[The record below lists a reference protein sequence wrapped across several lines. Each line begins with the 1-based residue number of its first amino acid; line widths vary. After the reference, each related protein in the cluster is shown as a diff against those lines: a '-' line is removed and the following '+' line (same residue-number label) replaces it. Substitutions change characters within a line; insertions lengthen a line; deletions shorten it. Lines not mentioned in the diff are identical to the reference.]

1 MTAPPSLEWD
11 DPSAASLAGVPADQA
26 AASRRSAGHAR
37 ALTLASAIVAATYFG
52 SRVLGALRT
61 TAIAH
66 AFGTPPEL
74 DAYYIGNR
82 IPDLLFQVIAGA
94 TLASAFIPTFAR
106 VRSRRGEDAAW
117 RLASAALNLVTVAT
131 ALLAVVAFLLA
142 PKLVPLTAPGL
153 GDSVGR
159 GPEMRALAV
168 KLTRLMLAAPIIF
181 AMSGMV
187 SGILNARRRFFLS
200 GVAPMLYNLGIIAG
214 AILYGIVGGSA
225 RSGVTLL
232 AVATVAGAG
241 GHLLVQVPGLARV
254 GMRYVPTLGLR
265 DPAVREV
272 VTLMLPRMLGLAAVQ
287 LNFAVSNFFASQMAA
302 GTVSS
307 LSYAWSL
314 VVLPLALVGQAISTA
329 VFPHMAD
336 QAAEDDDHHQE
347 LRNTLAQALRIIVFL
362 TIPATAGLV
371 VLRVPVTSLLLQH
384 GSFTAHDTGVVAT
397 ALLFYS
403 LGLAAQA
410 LIEILSR
417 GFYALRDTRT
427 PVAFAVLSMA
437 LNLGFSLLLRG
448 PLGYRGLALALS
460 LAVMVES
467 ASLFLVLRA
476 RIGGLQ
482 ERALLWT
489 AARSLVAAWLMA
501 VAVAAAMVW
510 ARHTGLFADRRGV
523 RYLFEAAV
531 GIPIGAAVFFAAAA
545 LTGSEEMW
553 ALLRPLWRRLLPSPS
568 SRA

>member
-1 MTAPPSLEWD
+1 MTAPPSLDWD
-11 DPSAASLAGVPADQA
+11 DRA
-26 AASRRSAGHAR
+26 AASGVEGNVAAPRGSAGHAR

-117 RLASAALNLVTVAT
+117 RLASAALNLVTLAT
-131 ALLAVVAFLLA
+131 ALLAIVAFVLA

-181 AMSGMV
+181 ALSGMV

-225 RSGVTLL
+225 RFGVTLL

-241 GHLLVQVPGLARV
+241 GHLLVQLPGLARV

-272 VTLMLPRMLGLAAVQ
+272 VVLMLPRMLGLAAVQ
-287 LNFAVSNFFASQMAA
+287 INFAVSNYFASQMAA

-336 QAAEDDDHHQE
+336 QAADDDDHHQE

-403 LGLAAQA
+403 
-410 LIEILSR
+410 
-417 GFYALRDTRT
+417 
-427 PVAFAVLSMA
+427 
-437 LNLGFSLLLRG
+437 
-448 PLGYRGLALALS
+448 
-460 LAVMVES
+460 
-467 ASLFLVLRA
+467 
-476 RIGGLQ
+476 
-482 ERALLWT
+482 
-489 AARSLVAAWLMA
+489 
-501 VAVAAAMVW
+501 
-510 ARHTGLFADRRGV
+510 
-523 RYLFEAAV
+523 
-531 GIPIGAAVFFAAAA
+531 
-545 LTGSEEMW
+545 
-553 ALLRPLWRRLLPSPS
+553 
-568 SRA
+568 

>member
-1 MTAPPSLEWD
+1 MSAPPSVQQADEA
-11 DPSAASLAGVPADQA
+11 PPASG
-26 AASRRSAGHAR
+26 GHAR

-106 VRSRRGEDAAW
+106 VRSRRGEEASW
-117 RLASAALNLVTVAT
+117 RLASAALNMVTLAT
-131 ALLAVVAFLLA
+131 ALLAVIAFVLA

-159 GPEMRALAV
+159 GPEMRTLAI
-168 KLTRLMLAAPIIF
+168 KLTRLMLAAPIVF
-181 AMSGMV
+181 AVSGMV

-200 GVAPMLYNLGIIAG
+200 GVAPMLYNLGIIGG
-214 AILYGIVGGSA
+214 AILYGYAFPQRSA
-225 RSGVTLL
+225 QFGVTLL
-232 AVATVAGAG
+232 AVATVAGAA
-241 GHLLVQVPGLARV
+241 GHLVVQLPGLARV
-254 GMRYVPTLGLR
+254 GMRYTATLGLR

-287 LNFAVSNFFASQMAA
+287 VNFAVSNFFASQMAA

-336 QAAEDDDHHQE
+336 QAADDDHHE

-362 TIPATAGLV
+362 TIPATVGLV

-437 LNLGFSLLLRG
+437 LNLGFSLVLRG

-460 LAVMVES
+460 LAVTVE
-467 ASLFLVLRA
+467 AGSLFVVLRA
-476 RIGGLQ
+476 RVGGLQ

-489 AARSLVAAWLMA
+489 AARAIVAAWVMA

-510 ARHTGLFADRRGV
+510 AQHTGLFADRRGV
-523 RYLFEAAV
+523 RYLFEACI
-531 GIPIGAAVFFAAAA
+531 GIPVGAVAFFAVAA

-553 ALLRPLWRRLLPSPS
+553 MLLRPLWRRLAPSPAPPS
-568 SRA
+568 